1 MAIVKSIR
9 TSNAGGNLRYI
20 LSGPAHNN
28 ALTDHRVLLAGG
40 RNIDLD
46 YTNNFDWA
54 YLTQQYRVTR
64 HKTRKYQLHGE
75 DKRTEAQHLIISF
88 SDDEFDCNDLQQQA
102 NQGMQLVTN
111 WLKERFG
118 PTAQWTAVA
127 QADGRGQRLHY
138 HVCLNSVNI
147 DGKVLDTRLVK
158 VMGNNGM
165 AENFDKYLSDNFSK
179 VTGRDHVVSTPKAPD
194 TNDIQSSRERNM
206 KINRPDA
213 ESWKDKLKQFIKTA
227 IAKAEGLDDFKNI
240 LSGAFSVDV
249 SERNQKTGR
258 IVNGQAEKRSAYTY
272 TMTDDDGKQHKSVD
286 FRRLK
291 SGRVRGLGTDFTPDA
306 IQKSIQ
312 QRLQN
317 DPEYQ
322 AQQVMADLD
331 KQVQATLADLDQ
343 MGNDA
348 MKDYEASQAVASSIV
363 ADQPSASAVSSAVRS
378 RTTRSMRSMQQRRR
392 NRESMAV
399 ASSVVPTQSQL
410 EVLNALKMR
419 VENAEGAFKK
429 SNAEVYRKA
438 YEAVYHPSS
447 ANSATSH
454 VQESSSSTS
463 STESQSTSKKD
474 DGLEF

>member
-9 TSNAGGNLRYI
+9 TSSAGGNLRYI
-20 LSGPAHNN
+20 LSGPAHNK

-46 YTNNFDWA
+46 YTNNFNWA

-64 HKTRKYQLHGE
+64 HKTHKYQLHGE

-88 SDDEFDCNDLQQQA
+88 SDDEFDCSNLQQQA
-102 NQGMQLVTN
+102 DQGMQLVTG
-111 WLKERFG
+111 WLKDRFG
-118 PTAQWTAVA
+118 PNAQWTAVA

-158 VMGNNGM
+158 AMGNNGM
-165 AENFDKYLSDNFSK
+165 VNDFDKYLDDNFSK
-179 VTGRDHVVSTPKAPD
+179 VTGRDHVKFVPKD
-194 TNDIQSSRERNM
+194 QNTNDVQSFRERNM
-206 KINRPDA
+206 KANRPDA
-213 ESWKDKLKQFIKTA
+213 ESWKDKLKRFIETA
-227 IAKAEGLDDFKNI
+227 MAKADGLDDFKNI
-240 LSGAFSVDV
+240 LSGGFGVDV

-258 IVNGQAEKRSAYTY
+258 IVNGQAEKRLAYTY
-272 TMTDDDGKQHKSVD
+272 TMTDDGGKQHKSVD

-291 SGRVRGLGTDFTPDA
+291 SGRVRGLGTDFTPDS

-322 AQQVMADLD
+322 AQQAMADLD
-331 KQVQATLADLDQ
+331 NQVQATLADLDQ

-348 MKDYEASQAVASSIV
+348 MKDYEASQAVASSV
-363 ADQPSASAVSSAVRS
+363 VVNQPSASAVSSAVRS
-378 RTTRSMRSMQQRRR
+378 RTARSMRSMQQRRR

-410 EVLNALKMR
+410 EVLHALKMR
-419 VENAEGAFKK
+419 VENAQGRFKK
-429 SNAEVYRKA
+429 ENEEIYRRA
-438 YEAVYHPSS
+438 YEATYHPSS

-454 VQESSSSTS
+454 VQEPSSSAS
-463 STESQSTSKKD
+463 STQSQSTNNKD